1 MVRLPFKVEAD
12 LPAAVEAVREAVAGH
27 GVVAVP
33 TETFYGLSVVPSDGV
48 AEARIF
54 ALKGRSAQKALP
66 VAGASLA
73 QLSGLVR
80 VPERWR
86 ERLEAAWPAP
96 VTVVLPTVVPLPSG
110 GATLAVRV
118 PDHALLRALLEAVG
132 PLTVTSAN
140 PSGAAP
146 LARAGEVASALGP
159 DLALLLDGGDTPGGV
174 PSTLVDLTGEHPRLL
189 RQGAWTPPPG
199 WGVKQG

>member
-1 MVRLPFKVEAD
+1 MVRLPFSVEAD
-12 LPAAVEAVREAVAGH
+12 LPAAVVAVREAVAAH

-33 TETFYGLSVVPSDGV
+33 TETFYGLSVAPSDGV
-48 AEARIF
+48 SVARIF
-54 ALKGRSAQKALP
+54 ALKGRSARKALP

-96 VTVVLPTVVPLPSG
+96 VTVVLPTVVPLPAG
-110 GATLAVRV
+110 YATLAVRV
-118 PDHALLRALLEAVG
+118 PDHPLLCALLEAVG

-140 PSGAAP
+140 PSGGAP
-146 LARAGEVASALGP
+146 LARAEEVASALGH

-199 WGVKQG
+199 WGVRWG

>member
-1 MVRLPFKVEAD
+1 MVRLPFNGEVD
-12 LPAAVEAVREAVAGH
+12 LPAAVGAVREAVAGH

-33 TETFYGLSVVPSDGV
+33 TETFYGLSVVPSDVV
-48 AEARIF
+48 AVARIF
-54 ALKGRSAQKALP
+54 ALKGRSAEKALP

-73 QLSGLVR
+73 QLSAFVR

-86 ERLEAAWPAP
+86 ERLEAVWPGP
-96 VTVVLPTVVPLPSG
+96 VTVVLPTVAPLPAG
-110 GATLAVRV
+110 FATLAVRV
-118 PDHALLRALLEAVG
+118 PDHPLLRALLEAVG

-140 PSGAAP
+140 RSGGAP
-146 LARAGEVASALGP
+146 LARAGEVASALGH

-189 RQGAWTPPPG
+189 RQGAWTPPSG
-199 WGVKQG
+199 WGVKGG

>member
-1 MVRLPFKVEAD
+1 
-12 LPAAVEAVREAVAGH
+12 
-27 GVVAVP
+27 
-33 TETFYGLSVVPSDGV
+33 VVPSDGDAV
-48 AEARIF
+48 ARIF

-189 RQGAWTPPPG
+189 RQGSWTPPPG

>member
-1 MVRLPFKVEAD
+1 MVRLPFTVETD
-12 LPAAVEAVREAVAGH
+12 LPAAVAEVRGALAGH

-48 AEARIF
+48 AVARIF
-54 ALKGRSAQKALP
+54 ALKGRSAHKALP

-86 ERLEAAWPAP
+86 ELLEAAWPAA
-96 VTVVLPTVVPLPSG
+96 VTVVLPTVVPLPAG
-110 GATLAVRV
+110 RDTLAVRV
-118 PDHALLRALLEAVG
+118 PDHPLLRALLEAVG

-140 PSGAAP
+140 PSGGAP
-146 LARAGEVASALGP
+146 LARAGEVARVLGH
-159 DLALLLDGGDTPGGV
+159 DLALLLDGGDMPGGV

-189 RQGAWTPPPG
+189 RMGAWAPPPG
-199 WGVKQG
+199 WGVKRG

>member
-1 MVRLPFKVEAD
+1 MVRLPFSIEAD
-12 LPAAVEAVREAVAGH
+12 LPAAVVAVREAVAAH

-33 TETFYGLSVVPSDGV
+33 TETFYGLSVAPSDGV
-48 AEARIF
+48 SVARIF
-54 ALKGRSAQKALP
+54 ALKGRSARKALP

-96 VTVVLPTVVPLPSG
+96 VTVVLPTVVPLPAG
-110 GATLAVRV
+110 CATLAVRV
-118 PDHALLRALLEAVG
+118 PDHPLLCALLEAVG

-140 PSGAAP
+140 PSGGAP
-146 LARAGEVASALGP
+146 LARAEEVASALGH

-199 WGVKQG
+199 WGVRWG